1 MELKELEKLVKEGVE
16 KGGMKFICKTKMNNL
31 NRDVFTATKKFG
43 DDYDYLILLPVIYNT
58 GERWDGLMNVY
69 GKIRE
74 Y

>member
-43 DDYDYLILLPVIYNT
+43 DD
-58 GERWDGLMNVY
+58 
-69 GKIRE
+69 
-74 Y
+74 